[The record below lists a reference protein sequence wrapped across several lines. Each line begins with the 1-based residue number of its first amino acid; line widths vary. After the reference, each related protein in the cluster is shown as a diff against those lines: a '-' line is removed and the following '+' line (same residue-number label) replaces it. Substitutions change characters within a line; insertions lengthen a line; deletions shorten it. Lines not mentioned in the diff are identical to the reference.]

1 MSTGKEKIVLIGGGG
16 HAHSVV
22 DAIERMGQY
31 EIAGFIDQEP
41 TTSYKEYTTIGSDDD
56 LDAIFK
62 SGITLAAVTVGYLGK
77 SRLRET
83 LFSRAKSLG
92 FAFPP
97 IIDPSA
103 VVAND
108 AIIEEGSF
116 IGKLAVVNSN
126 TNIGAMTIVNSGAVI
141 EHDCC
146 LGDFS
151 HVAVN
156 ATLCGNVQA
165 GKFTFVG
172 ANAVVIQ
179 GVTLGDSALVGAG
192 AVVLGDVK
200 ENQKVV
206 GIYG

>member
-1 MSTGKEKIVLIGGGG
+1 MGAKREKIVLIGGGG

-31 EIAGFIDQEP
+31 EIAGFVDQEP
-41 TTSYKEYTTIGSDDD
+41 STSYKLYSTIGSDDD

-62 SGITLAAVTVGYLGK
+62 SGITLAAITVGYLGR
-77 SRLRET
+77 SRLREI
-83 LFSRAKSLG
+83 LFRRAKNIG
-92 FAFPP
+92 FTFPP

-103 VVAND
+103 AVAND
-108 AIIEEGSF
+108 TTIGEGSF
-116 IGKLAVVNSN
+116 VGKLAVVNSN
-126 TNIGAMTIVNSGAVI
+126 THIGAMTIVNSGAVI

-156 ATLCGNVQA
+156 ATLCGSVQA
-165 GKFTFVG
+165 GEFTFVG

-179 GVTLGDSALVGAG
+179 GVTLGASALIGAG
-192 AVVLGDVK
+192 AVVLGDVE